1 MIKSFISVCLAHS
14 RTGLMF
20 LSLILVSGV
29 YAYVTIPKE
38 SNPDITVPWI
48 YVAMVHEG
56 ISPEDGE
63 RLLVRPME
71 KELRSIEGVKE
82 MTARATEGSASV
94 TLEFEAGFD
103 IDEALND
110 VREAVDLAKP
120 ELPDETE
127 EPIVN
132 EINLALEPVITI
144 SLSGDVPERQLVRL
158 ARNLKDELEGIGE
171 VLEVDIGGDREEV
184 VEILVDPVVLDT
196 YDLKQVEIFATAERN
211 NKLVA
216 AGTLDSGAGRIPI
229 KVPGLFES
237 VNDILELPVKVI
249 GDSVVTL
256 QDIGVVRRTF
266 KDPGGFARVDGLP
279 AVTLEVK
286 KRVGENVIDAVD
298 KTKALIEVER
308 QNWPEGLSVS
318 YSNDQS
324 KDIKEMLTDLQ
335 NNVISAIILVMIVV
349 VAALGWRTGLLV
361 GIAIPGSFLAGILVL
376 SALGLTVNVVVLFS
390 LILSVG
396 MLVDGAIVVTEFADR
411 KMSEG
416 IPRKNAYLQASVRM
430 SLPIIASTV
439 TTLAAFMPLLFWPGI
454 IGEFMKFLP
463 ITLIATLTAS
473 LFMALV
479 FVPTLG
485 GIFGKPGPASPETM
499 RSLDAAEGG
508 SLDDLTGFTGW
519 YVRILRRILHHPVIV
534 VIVAIVSLF
543 SVAFLYGKF
552 GKGVEFF
559 PDVEPPSASLLVRMR
574 GNLSVWEIDK
584 LVREVE
590 EEVLRADGVKSVYA
604 RSKAS
609 FRGGN
614 FADDV
619 HGIIQLEFED
629 WQVRD
634 KADKILERI
643 RERTQELDGLIIT
656 ERKQEA
662 GPPTGKAIQIEFSSK
677 FPQLIEPALV
687 KTLGKMESMKGLKD
701 IEDAR
706 AVPGI
711 EWQINVDRAE
721 SSRYGADI
729 ALVGNAVQFVTNGLN
744 VGTYRP
750 DGADDEIDIKVRYPQ
765 NSRHLDQI
773 EQLRVATAAGLVP
786 IKNFIQRKAAPKVG
800 KIDRTDSHRVLEISA
815 EVEPGVLPDEKVKE
829 LRKWMEEEAN
839 LNPDVNWKF
848 RGEDEEQEKS
858 KAFLMK
864 AFLVALFMMGII
876 LVTQFNSFY
885 QAFLILTAVV
895 FSTVGVFL
903 GLLIT
908 GQPFGIVMA
917 GIGVISLAGIV
928 VNNNIVLIDTFDY
941 HILNGAPTFD
951 AVLRTASQRLR
962 PVLLTTV
969 TTILGLLPMVFKVNI
984 DFFTRNITYDA
995 PSTQWWTQLA
1005 TTVAFGLAFATLL
1018 TLVLTP
1024 ALLVLGDKLYKSN
1037 ILQKGELTGL

>member
-1 MIKSFISVCLAHS
+1 MIKSLITGCLAHS
-14 RTGLMF
+14 RTVLMF
-20 LSLILVSGV
+20 LSLILVSGI

-48 YVAMVHEG
+48 YVVMVHEG

-63 RLLVRPME
+63 RLLIRPME

-82 MTARATEGSASV
+82 MTALASEGSASV

-103 IDEALND
+103 IDEALAD
-110 VREAVDLAKP
+110 VREAVDLAQP
-120 ELPDETE
+120 ELPEETE

-158 ARNLKDELEGIGE
+158 ARNLKDDLEGIGE
-171 VLEVDIGGDREEV
+171 ILEVDIGGDREEV

-196 YDLKQVEIFATAERN
+196 YDLKQDEIFATANRN

-216 AGTLDSGAGRIPI
+216 AGTLDSGTGRIPI
-229 KVPGLFES
+229 KVPGLFET
-237 VNDILELPVKVI
+237 VDDILELPVKVV

-256 QDIGVVRRTF
+256 ADIGVVRKTF
-266 KDPGGFARVDGLP
+266 KDPGGFARVDGRP

-286 KRVGENVIDAVD
+286 KRVGENVINAVD
-298 KTKALIEVER
+298 KTMALVEQKR
-308 QNWPEGLSVS
+308 RSWPEGLSVS

-361 GIAIPGSFLAGILVL
+361 GIAIPGSFLTGILVL

-390 LILSVG
+390 LILAVG

-416 IPRKNAYLQASVRM
+416 IHRTRAYLEASVRM

-454 IGEFMKFLP
+454 MGEFMKYLP
-463 ITLIATLTAS
+463 ITLIATLSAS

-485 GIFGKPGPASPETM
+485 AIFGKPGPASPETM
-499 RSLDAAEGG
+499 HSLDAAEGG
-508 SLDDLTGFTGW
+508 NLEDLAGFTGW
-519 YVRILRRILHHPVIV
+519 YVRTLRRILRRPLTIVLTAILSLVSVIF
-534 VIVAIVSLF
+534 AYDKL
-543 SVAFLYGKF
+543 
-552 GKGVEFF
+552 GKGVEYF
-559 PDVEPPSASLLVRMR
+559 PDVEPTFASLYVRMR
-574 GNLSVWEIDK
+574 GNLSVWEIDD

-590 EEVLRADGVKSVYA
+590 EQVLQVDGIKTVYA
-604 RSKAS
+604 RSGTT
-609 FRGGN
+609 FRGGDMP
-614 FADDV
+614 DDV
-619 HGIIQLEFED
+619 HGLIQLEFEN
-629 WQVRD
+629 WKER
-634 KADKILERI
+634 KSANAILAEI
-643 RERTQELDGLIIT
+643 REKTSHLAGIIIT
-656 ERKQEA
+656 ERKMEA
-662 GPPTGKAIQIEFSSK
+662 GPPTGKAIRVEFSSP
-677 FPQLIEPALV
+677 FPELLEPALV
-687 KTLGKMESMKGLKD
+687 KTRRKLESMEGLMD
-701 IEDAR
+701 VEDSR
-706 AVPGI
+706 PVPGI
-711 EWQINVDRAE
+711 EWQIAVDRAE

-729 ALVGNAVQFVTNGLN
+729 TLVGNAIQFVTNGLN

-750 DGADDEIDIKVRYPQ
+750 DGADDEIDIKVRYPSE
-765 NSRHLDQI
+765 NRHLDQI
-773 EQLRVATAAGLVP
+773 ERLRVGTAAGLIP
-786 IKNFIQRKAAPKVG
+786 IKNFIERKAAPKVG
-800 KIDRTDSHRVLEISA
+800 KIDRTDSRRVLEVSA
-815 EVEPGVLPDEKVKE
+815 EVEPDVLPDTKVKE
-829 LRKWMEEEAN
+829 IRKWIEEEADI
-839 LNPDVNWKF
+839 NPDVSWKF
-848 RGEDEEQEKS
+848 RGEDEEQKES
-858 KAFLMK
+858 EEFLMK
-864 AFLVALFMMGII
+864 AFIVALFIMGII

-885 QAFLILTAVV
+885 QAILILTAVV

-903 GLLIT
+903 GLLLT
-908 GQPFGIVMA
+908 QQPFGIIMA

-941 HILNGAPTFD
+941 HIHNGNSTFD

-962 PVLLTTV
+962 PVLLTAV
-969 TTILGLLPMVFKVNI
+969 TTILGLLPMVFRVNI
-984 DFFTRNITYDA
+984 NFFTREITYGA

-1024 ALLVLGDKLYKSN
+1024 ALLVLGDRFYKTN
-1037 ILQKGELTGL
+1037 IIQKGQLVDA